1 MTIEYDNDFDKVTS
15 LTRGTEQPYQVF
27 PALHKDERG
36 WFQEV
41 MKGEDISRWVQI
53 NRSASKAGVVRGC
66 HAQRGK
72 FCQAK
77 LVEAVNE
84 TLYDVI
90 TDCRPLSKTFGK
102 TKIYCLD
109 PWTKQNKLYV
119 PHGFLHAF
127 IVPHNV
133 KGLAYF
139 NYYCDAP
146 YDKASE
152 VCVNPKDIIPQAI
165 QELVDKMQKN
175 GFRKYEE
182 FLPLLYAECGKSC
195 HDRIYSEKDC
205 NGTSFEAFTKQIISE
220 MTTTMCPWY
229 EGHGN

>member
-1 MTIEYDNDFDKVTS
+1 M
-15 LTRGTEQPYQVF
+15 
-27 PALHKDERG
+27 
-36 WFQEV
+36 
-41 MKGEDISRWVQI
+41 
-53 NRSASKAGVVRGC
+53 
-66 HAQRGK
+66 
-72 FCQAK
+72 
-77 LVEAVNE
+77 NE

-205 NGTSFEAFTKQIISE
+205 NGTSFEAFTKQIISK